1 MLKDSDFQN
10 DLDINFLGAVKVVK
24 KLIDKLKEA
33 EGASVVFISTVAAS
47 IGLPFHAS
55 ISPAKAALIEGVVVI
70 ARDELVVTVF
80 HKRMRFR
87 K

>member
-1 MLKDSDFQN
+1 M
-10 DLDINFLGAVKVVK
+10 
-24 KLIDKLKEA
+24 
-33 EGASVVFISTVAAS
+33 FISTVAAS

-70 ARDELVVTVF
+70 ARDEMVVTVF